1 MIAYNPDETLY
12 RILAWLLRCTCTC
25 SSSELIP
32 SHAGDKGAQISTM
45 HVPTRAAKR
54 RSVQKEDTR
63 ERYTHMHARI
73 HNRLSS
79 SLADVN
85 DFHIA
90 REAMLHDLHV
100 DLGDG
105 THDALLVRQNSGSA
119 HGARFGLLKPTS
131 GAALAESVATASGP
145 RLHGLSHL
153 EADRTCDE
161 EVVRT
166 QAPPRNC
173 ARTDRYSE
181 ARMGC
186 TGVACKQWATRHFE
200 CVAKWLHLHLLR
212 S

>member
-1 MIAYNPDETLY
+1 MICMLTWVMA
-12 RILAWLLRCTCTC
+12 RMMRCLSDKTVARHMG
-25 SSSELIP
+25 
-32 SHAGDKGAQISTM
+32 HALD
-45 HVPTRAAKR
+45 
-54 RSVQKEDTR
+54 
-63 ERYTHMHARI
+63 
-73 HNRLSS
+73 
-79 SLADVN
+79 
-85 DFHIA
+85 
-90 REAMLHDLHV
+90 
-100 DLGDG
+100 
-105 THDALLVRQNSGSA
+105 SA
-119 HGARFGLLKPTS
+119 NEWR
-131 GAALAESVATASGP
+131 ALAESVATASGP

-173 ARTDRYSE
+173 ARTDRHSE